1 MLRMLT
7 WGPTGPLGE
16 SGGSSVG
23 KDEESDVERRYLQDS
38 SIHLCWIRI
47 DRSAFVS
54 KYWTYWS
61 HTGDISSVNW
71 CILFV
76 NRCLTFSTTSM
87 AVYGRGTEWG
97 LTNLSADVLWI
108 RTGAFF
114 SQEQW
119 LYPTLLDQCER
130 LSCTACREHVRVV
143 CIIFLLYDVH
153 RFKSLWLSDISNRLS
168 YVNQHMINL
177 FGIVEGIEFA
187 C

>member
-114 SQEQW
+114 FSGAV
-119 LYPTLLDQCER
+119 TLSNSVESMWKVVMYS
-130 LSCTACREHVRVV
+130 LSWACTCRVYHISPIWCTSIQIVV
-143 CIIFLLYDVH
+143 TLRY
-153 RFKSLWLSDISNRLS
+153 K
-168 YVNQHMINL
+168 
-177 FGIVEGIEFA
+177 
-187 C
+187 